1 MKAGLPSG
9 VLRAGGWVYLRR
21 PRLRDRDTFLELAR
35 SSRAYHRPWA
45 HPPQDAEGYV
55 AFVKSSRSPR
65 CAGIFAWLRDGKAL
79 VGVFVLSEIVRGHF
93 QSAYL
98 GYYGHASHSGQGL
111 MTEAL
116 RLTTEYAF
124 RDLGLHR
131 VEANIQ
137 PGNVQSIALVKRC
150 GFRLE
155 GYSPRYLKI
164 ANQWRDHLRWA
175 LLRDDR

>member
-1 MKAGLPSG
+1 M
-9 VLRAGGWVYLRR
+9 RE
-21 PRLRDRDTFLELAR
+21 D
-35 SSRAYHRPWA
+35 
-45 HPPQDAEGYV
+45 DAL
-55 AFVKSSRSPR
+55 
-65 CAGIFAWLRDGKAL
+65 I
-79 VGVFVLSEIVRGHF
+79 GVFILSEIVRGCF

-98 GYYGHASHSGQGL
+98 GYYGHASHAGKGL

-116 RLTTEYAF
+116 RLTAEYAF

-131 VEANIQ
+131 IEANIQ

-150 GFRLE
+150 GFRFE

-164 ANQWRDHLRWA
+164 GNQWRDHLRWA